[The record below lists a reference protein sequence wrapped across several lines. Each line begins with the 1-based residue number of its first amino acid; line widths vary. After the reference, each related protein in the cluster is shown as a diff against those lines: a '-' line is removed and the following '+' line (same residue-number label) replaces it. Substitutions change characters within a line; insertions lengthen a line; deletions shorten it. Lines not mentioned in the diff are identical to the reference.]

1 MINKKNMWFLTLFS
15 LVLVLSVYYVTMP
28 NDILLETS
36 KNVSSV
42 TTEVS
47 EESEN
52 AALVALRVEKE
63 EKVLEELENLNN
75 ILTDVSKSVEE
86 KNDAYE
92 KMKNLNEVKGEEETL
107 EKKVKDTFNL
117 NSVVT
122 VDGDT
127 IKVVATGSESN
138 SSLANN
144 IMRTIQGEYDNK
156 MYISVKFEQ

>member
-28 NDILLETS
+28 KDILLDTS

-42 TTEVS
+42 TTEFS